1 MPITST
7 TKALRAKSA
16 PARPTTVRCTTG
28 RVDPRAV
35 LQAALGPGGVAP
47 ATLDRMAAVAAVRE
61 LTAGRTLWRT
71 GESAAW
77 LTVIARGMMKIA
89 RRMPTG
95 ESVTMGIFG
104 PRDAVGLL
112 AVIDGIDYPAD
123 AIALSKHVVVVTV
136 PVAVVHT
143 ALETDP
149 ALARALMSR
158 VANHARF
165 LHNKIHI
172 VSSGSVPARLATLL
186 LSLADRYGDELEN
199 GDTCIPIDMTRRTMA
214 EFIEARVETVIRT
227 MSAWQTKGI
236 VRGIEEGIAI
246 SDLAAMR
253 TIASGG

>member
-1 MPITST
+1 MPTSSS
-7 TKALRAKSA
+7 TKPSRAQSSV
-16 PARPTTVRCTTG
+16 PRSGTVRCTTG

-35 LQAALGPGGVAP
+35 LQAALGTGGVA
-47 ATLDRMAAVAAVRE
+47 ASTLDQLAAVAAVRE

-71 GESAAW
+71 GERAAW

-89 RRMPTG
+89 RQMPSG

-123 AIALSKHVVVVTV
+123 AVALSKHVVVVTV
-136 PVAVVHT
+136 PVAIVHT
-143 ALETDP
+143 LLATDP

-227 MSAWQTKGI
+227 MSSWQQQGV

-246 SDLAAMR
+246 SDLERMRAIAA
-253 TIASGG
+253 AG